1 MAGSIT
7 RQLLLLGA
15 LASEAL
21 ASCAYGTLLHPRA
34 EGGAVEVNTFGYT
47 GKIVCPY
54 CSDLENSCYEDE
66 S

>member
-34 EGGAVEVNTFGYT
+34 EGGAVEVNKFGYT
-47 GKIVCPY
+47 GKIVCRRSH
-54 CSDLENSCYEDE
+54 SDNSYLEDE